1 MLNGTF
7 LHFINFVNFILD
19 KNKVVSLQSV
29 NLIFAEMKDRLK
41 KFIAE
46 MGINQGDFAKQIG
59 ISSSLLSFILNGQRN
74 INDNILSAILLA
86 NPNLNPKWL
95 MDGEGE
101 MFLTALLPED
111 YDDKQ
116 LQLFEDKDEEPI
128 ETTPKVEPEYVIPES
143 NIPKQDSVS
152 TPESHSQ
159 GHKKIKKI
167 VFFYEDKTFAEYYP
181 E

>member
-1 MLNGTF
+1 
-7 LHFINFVNFILD
+7 
-19 KNKVVSLQSV
+19 
-29 NLIFAEMKDRLK
+29 MKDRLK
-41 KFIAE
+41 KIIAE

-74 INDNILSAILLA
+74 INDNVLSAILLSY
-86 NPNLNPKWL
+86 PNLNPKWL

-101 MFLTALLPED
+101 MFLTPLLPED

-116 LQLFEDKDEEPI
+116 LQLFEEQEGESLK
-128 ETTPKVEPEYVIPES
+128 TTPEVEPKYVIPES
-143 NIPKQDSVS
+143 NIPKHASVS

-159 GHKKIKKI
+159 EPKKIKKI

>member
-1 MLNGTF
+1 
-7 LHFINFVNFILD
+7 
-19 KNKVVSLQSV
+19 
-29 NLIFAEMKDRLK
+29 MKDRLK
-41 KFIAE
+41 KIIAE

-74 INDNILSAILLA
+74 INDNVLSAILLGC
-86 NPNLNPKWL
+86 PNLNPKWL
-95 MDGEGE
+95 MEGEGE
-101 MFLTALLPED
+101 MFLTPLLSED

-116 LQLFEDKDEEPI
+116 LQLFEEKEEEQPM
-128 ETTPKVEPEYVIPES
+128 ETTPNVEPRYVIPES
-143 NIPKQDSVS
+143 NIPKQDPVS
-152 TPESHSQ
+152 TSESHSQ